1 MDNMEVNAQNA
12 EFETLLEYDS
22 AEDFSDT
29 DRQVT
34 RLLIF
39 LYYY

>member
-1 MDNMEVNAQNA
+1 MKNKRSEVLSNK

-29 DRQVT
+29 NR
-34 RLLIF
+34 
-39 LYYY
+39 